1 MIGVY
6 FDLLTEFLQDERLK
20 KARFAIT
27 SLALY
32 LDEATDLSITSQ
44 LLLCASFVDADG
56 KFCDQLLEIFDVSEK
71 GATVGASMAV
81 RVGNFLLSKD
91 LLRLVDFLNTDG
103 VSNVCAYPSA
113 GYKVSCSKKLEDQLH
128 ADKQAFFTWWCLCHR
143 LNLALQDMLKDPTL
157 K

>member
-81 RVGNFLLSKD
+81 RVGNFLL
-91 LLRLVDFLNTDG
+91 RLVDFL
-103 VSNVCAYPSA
+103 NVCAYPSA